1 MPDYSQLSLL
11 FISVIYR
18 SKNLSAYLTFC
29 TPRMIGVSMYSIQPL
44 WLVLSVLS
52 SPAVAQGILNSV
64 DSHNGDGESESSS
77 TTQTV
82 SSKGMIVLCTIVAL
96 VLVIGG
102 MSLRTERGSRVRSV
116 IEQALTI
123 LLS

>member
-1 MPDYSQLSLL
+1 MPDYSQLNFL

-18 SKNLSAYLTFC
+18 SKNLSAYLTFY
-29 TPRMIGVSMYSIQPL
+29 TSRMIGVSMYSIQPL

-52 SPAVAQGILNSV
+52 SPAAAQGILNSV
-64 DSHNGDGESESSS
+64 DSQDGDGESESSS
-77 TTQTV
+77 TTQNV
-82 SSKGMIVLCTIVAL
+82 SSKGMIILCTIVAL

-102 MSLRTERGSRVRSV
+102 MSPRIETGSRVGQV
-116 IEQALTI
+116 VEQALTI